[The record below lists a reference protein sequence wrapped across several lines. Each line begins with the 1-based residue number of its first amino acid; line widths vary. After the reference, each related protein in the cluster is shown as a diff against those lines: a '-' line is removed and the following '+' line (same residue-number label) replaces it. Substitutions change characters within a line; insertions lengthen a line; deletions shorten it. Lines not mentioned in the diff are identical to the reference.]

1 MGGDFAPEQ
10 IVLGALQAAPSVQGS
25 ILLVGDQAAIAQAA
39 GRPLPA
45 NVEVVAASQAVGMD
59 EKPTEA
65 LRHKRDSSIAVGVEL
80 VRSGG
85 ADGFVSAGNT
95 GAATAASLLSWR
107 TLPGIQRPA
116 IATPMPSRGRPFVLL
131 DAGASPDV
139 EPSSM
144 VEFAMMGRAYAQTVW
159 GRPDPSVRLL
169 NIGEEPGKGN
179 QFSKAAYELLSP
191 YPWFEGNVE
200 GKQMFDGSCDVVVC
214 DAFAG
219 NVALKTAQ
227 GVGELVFAELKAG
240 LSKGILQ
247 WLALPARGAVRAV
260 RSRVDYAEYGGS
272 PLLGLK
278 GLCVI
283 CHGRSNARAIEN
295 ALLVAF
301 RAVEGGLVGKIEAA
315 TAPRMEAQA

>member
-1 MGGDFAPEQ
+1 M
-10 IVLGALQAAPSVQGS
+10 LGALQAAPSVPGTV
-25 ILLVGDQAAIAQAA
+25 LLVGDPAAIRRVA
-39 GRPLPA
+39 GRSLPP
-45 NVEVVAASQAVGMD
+45 NVEVVPASQSVGMH

-65 LRHKRDSSIAVGVEL
+65 LRQKRDSSIAVGVGL
-80 VRSGG
+80 VRSGQ

-139 EPSSM
+139 DPSSM

-159 GRPDPSVRLL
+159 GRPEPSVRLL

-179 QFSKAAYELLSP
+179 QFSKAAYDLLAP
-191 YPWFEGNVE
+191 FPWFAGNIE
-200 GKQMFDGSCDVVVC
+200 GKQMFEGGCDVVVC
-214 DAFAG
+214 EAFAG
-219 NVALKTAQ
+219 NVVLKTAQ
-227 GVGELVFAELKAG
+227 GVGELVFGELRAN
-240 LSKGILQ
+240 LSKGVVR
-247 WLALPARGAVRAV
+247 WLALPVRGALRAV
-260 RSRVDYAEYGGS
+260 RRKVDYAEYGGS
-272 PLLGLK
+272 PLLGLN

-301 RAVEGGLVGKIEAA
+301 RALEGGLVGKIEAA
-315 TAPRMEAQA
+315 TSAPAEAQA